1 MESLSS
7 QSSLK
12 SSLRE
17 WLAAAEKA
25 PNFRTLLQNK
35 YFELRDEME
44 NEGLR
49 FQETVGV
56 FPHSGTPDGFW
67 HGVRCTLAGQGLVF
81 QGTQVGQDWMARFN
95 ALCKAYLDAKEW
107 LLSKS

>member
-1 MESLSS
+1 MESV
-7 QSSLK
+7 QNVK
-12 SSLRE
+12 SSLRD
-17 WLAAAEKA
+17 WLTAAQSA

-44 NEGLR
+44 NEGLS

-56 FPHSGTPDGFW
+56 FPHSGTPDGLW
-67 HGVRCTLAGQGLVF
+67 NGVRCTLAGKGLLF

-107 LLSKS
+107 FLSRPV